1 MRSKVLVLVAVM
13 LSSAYCYV
21 TGYHVEPVKA
31 VWSGWTAFQGYVSQT
46 VTCNFDSLSYV
57 ELFAGA
63 KGNGGAYTATVYDG
77 NMQLMTS
84 LPRPASSS

>member
-1 MRSKVLVLVAVM
+1 MRNRVLVLMALV
-13 LSSAYCYV
+13 LSSAHGYV

-31 VWSGWTAFQGYVSQT
+31 AWSGLTRYLEPNNFVSQG

-63 KGNGGAYTATVYDG
+63 KGNGGAYQVQVDCP
-77 NMQLMTS
+77 Q
-84 LPRPASSS
+84 